1 MPPTSCW
8 MYTRDT
14 RTLLRCCL
22 FLRSCEQQR
31 ERCSLNIHTQCNHSV
46 PHRHTRS
53 DKLFRV
59 KAKLFTLHKVTGTG
73 VSLQGSLVYVRTCV
87 NIYNRV
93 SLVSAWTHNLSN
105 LSFVTPVLI
114 SRHFKICT
122 VHCRGY
128 NQDRLGEVRDATN
141 IEHIL
146 F

>member
-1 MPPTSCW
+1 MQPLSATQTYPVRQALSSEGKAFHPAQGDRYW
-8 MYTRDT
+8 GELTRQ
-14 RTLLRCCL
+14 
-22 FLRSCEQQR
+22 F
-31 ERCSLNIHTQCNHSV
+31 
-46 PHRHTRS
+46 
-53 DKLFRV
+53 
-59 KAKLFTLHKVTGTG
+59 G
-73 VSLQGSLVYVRTCV
+73 VRTCV

-141 IEHIL
+141 IEYII